1 MKILMVEPGKMPCE
15 TEINSGLEALQK
27 AVGGHIQAV
36 YPYEDPVAIV
46 CNEEGKIMG
55 MPLNRALSDE
65 DGNIYDIIA
74 GNFLI
79 VGLGEESFSD
89 LSPDLMEKYSEQ
101 FKHPEKFVRI
111 AGKYLAVKQPLPEES
126 EKPPQSMVI
135 TNGMADDNIRLDDS
149 TSLAFDLDTFF
160 RQNSETYE
168 SLYPDFHSEKE
179 RMADELLTG
188 QTSKIRMRLAS
199 LEREEHLEGETD
211 PFLERI
217 SSYEKEYG
225 ISTYSIY
232 QLDRSDSTDHLRF
245 MSSDWLEKKGLRIN
259 RDNYQM
265 VYAAELVQGE
275 TLEDIYTRFNI
286 NHPEDFRG
294 HSLSVSDVVVLHQNG
309 KDTAHYVD
317 SFGFKEV
324 PGFSKAVSQDTSLR
338 AQLDNAK
345 RQAAETEMK
354 TPDKKREPERS

>member
-1 MKILMVEPGKMPCE
+1 MKVLMVEPGKMPCE
-15 TEINSGLEALQK
+15 TEIDSGLEALQN
-27 AVGGHIQAV
+27 AVGGDIQAV

-89 LSPDLMEKYSEQ
+89 LSPDLLEKYSEQ

-111 AGKYLAVKQPLPEES
+111 AGKYLAVKQPFPEES
-126 EKPPQSMVI
+126 EKPPQSMMVA
-135 TNGMADDNIRLDDS
+135 NGVADDNIRLDDS

-160 RQNSETYE
+160 RQNSEIYE
-168 SLYPDFHSEKE
+168 SLYPDFHSEK
-179 RMADELLTG
+179 
-188 QTSKIRMRLAS
+188 
-199 LEREEHLEGETD
+199 
-211 PFLERI
+211 ERI

-232 QLDRSDSTDHLRF
+232 QLDRSDSVDHLRF
-245 MSSDWLEKKGLRIN
+245 MSSDWLEKKGLRID

-345 RQAAETEMK
+345 RQAAETEIK

>member
-1 MKILMVEPGKMPCE
+1 MKVLMVEPGKMPCE
-15 TEINSGLEALQK
+15 TELDSGLEALQK
-27 AVGGHIQAV
+27 AVGGDIQAV
-36 YPYEDPVAIV
+36 YPYKDPIAIV
-46 CNEEGKIMG
+46 CNEEGKFMG
-55 MPLNRALSDE
+55 MPLNRALRDE

-111 AGKYLAVKQPLPEES
+111 AGKYLAVKQPVPEEN
-126 EKPPQSMVI
+126 EKPFQTMTV
-135 TNGMADDNIRLDDS
+135 TNGVTGDNIRLDDA
-149 TSLAFDLDTFF
+149 TSLAFDLDTFC
-160 RQNSETYE
+160 RQNSATYE

-179 RMADELLTG
+179 RMADELLSG

-199 LEREEHLEGETD
+199 LECEEHLEGAAD
-211 PFLERI
+211 SLLERI

-225 ISTYSIY
+225 INTYSIY
-232 QLDRSDSTDHLRF
+232 QLDRSDGVDHLRF
-245 MSSDWLEKKGLRIN
+245 MSSDWLEKKGLSIDC
-259 RDNYQM
+259 DNYQM

-286 NHPEDFRG
+286 NRPEDFQG
-294 HSLSVSDVVVLHQNG
+294 HSLSVSDVVVLHKNG

-345 RQAAETEMK
+345 RQATETEMK
-354 TPDKKREPERS
+354 IPNKKRELERS

>member
-1 MKILMVEPGKMPCE
+1 MKVLMVEPGKMPHE
-15 TEINSGLEALQK
+15 TEIGSGLEALQK
-27 AVGGHIQAV
+27 AVGGDIQAV
-36 YPYEDPVAIV
+36 YPYADPVAIV
-46 CNEEGKIMG
+46 CNDEGKIMG
-55 MPLNRALSDE
+55 MPLNRALNDE

-79 VGLGEESFSD
+79 VGLDDESFSD

-101 FKHPEKFVRI
+101 FKRPEKFVRI
-111 AGKYLAVKQPLPEES
+111 AGKYLAVKQPLPEENG
-126 EKPPQSMVI
+126 KPPQTMAV
-135 TNGMADDNIRLDDS
+135 TNGVADDNIRLDDS
-149 TSLAFDLDTFF
+149 TSLAFDLE
-160 RQNSETYE
+160 Q
-168 SLYPDFHSEKE
+168 
-179 RMADELLTG
+179 
-188 QTSKIRMRLAS
+188 
-199 LEREEHLEGETD
+199 EEHLEGETD
-211 PFLERI
+211 SLLERI

-225 ISTYSIY
+225 ISAYSIY
-232 QLDRSDSTDHLRF
+232 QLDRSDSVDHLRF
-245 MSSDWLEKKGLRIN
+245 MSSDWLEKKGFSID

-275 TLEDIYTRFNI
+275 TLDDIYTRFNI

-324 PGFSKAVSQDTSLR
+324 PGFSKAVSLDTSLR

-345 RQAAETEMK
+345 KQVSETEMK

>member
-1 MKILMVEPGKMPCE
+1 MKVLMIEPGRMPRE
-15 TEINSGLEALQK
+15 TEIDSGLEALQK
-27 AVGGHIQAV
+27 AVGGDIQEV
-36 YPYEDPVAIV
+36 YPYEDPVALV
-46 CNEEGKIMG
+46 CNEDGKLIG
-55 MPLNRALSDE
+55 LPLNRALSDE
-65 DGNIYDIIA
+65 SGNIYDIIA

-101 FKHPEKFVRI
+101 FKHPEKFIRI
-111 AGKYLAVKQPLPEES
+111 AGKYLAVKQPIPEET
-126 EKPPQSMVI
+126 EKPAQSIAV
-135 TNGMADDNIRLDDS
+135 TNGTADDNIRLDAS

-179 RMADELLTG
+179 RMADELLSG

-211 PFLERI
+211 SFLERV

-245 MSSDWLEKKGLRIN
+245 MSSDWLEKKGFRVD

-265 VYAAELVQGE
+265 IYAAEQIPGE

-286 NHPEDFRG
+286 NHPEDFTG

-309 KDTAHYVD
+309 SDTAYYVD
-317 SFGFKEV
+317 SFGFKEI
-324 PGFSKAVSQDTSLR
+324 PEFSHPARQDASLR

-345 RQAAETEMK
+345 KQAAETVPK
-354 TPDKKREPERS
+354 VPDKKREPERS

>member
-1 MKILMVEPGKMPCE
+1 MKVLMVEPGKMPCE
-15 TEINSGLEALQK
+15 TEIDSGLEALQK
-27 AVGGHIQAV
+27 AVGGDIQAV
-36 YPYEDPVAIV
+36 YPYKDPIAIV
-46 CNEEGKIMG
+46 SNEEGKFMG
-55 MPLNRALSDE
+55 MPLNRALRDE

-111 AGKYLAVKQPLPEES
+111 AGKYLAVKQPVPKEN
-126 EKPPQSMVI
+126 EKPFQTMTV
-135 TNGMADDNIRLDDS
+135 TNGVTDDNIRLDDS

-160 RQNSETYE
+160 RQNSKTYK
-168 SLYPDFHSEKE
+168 SLYPDLHSEKE
-179 RMADELLTG
+179 RMADELLSG

-211 PFLERI
+211 PFLERV
-217 SSYEKEYG
+217 SYYEKEYG

-232 QLDRSDSTDHLRF
+232 QLDRSDSVDYLRF
-245 MSSDWLEKKGLRIN
+245 MYWLEKKGLRID
-259 RDNYQM
+259 RDKYQM
-265 VYAAELVQGE
+265 VYAAEQVPGE

-338 AQLDNAK
+338 AQLGNAK

>member
-15 TEINSGLEALQK
+15 TEIDSGLEALQK

-36 YPYEDPVAIV
+36 YPYEDPVAVV

-111 AGKYLAVKQPLPEES
+111 AGKYLAVKQPLPEETG
-126 EKPPQSMVI
+126 KPFQTMTV
-135 TNGMADDNIRLDDS
+135 TNGVADDNIRLDDS
-149 TSLAFDLDTFF
+149 TNLAFDLDTFF

-179 RMADELLTG
+179 RMADELLSG

-199 LEREEHLEGETD
+199 LEREEHLEGETG

-232 QLDRSDSTDHLRF
+232 QLDRSDSTDHLQF
-245 MSSDWLEKKGLRIN
+245 MSSDWLEKKGLRID

-354 TPDKKREPERS
+354 TQDKKREPERS